1 MAKGFDAPLR
11 PVETLFLLS
20 SYPRRTRMNKK
31 HETRAKDQNDVIAYR
46 KSCDADGV
54 GLSHYILLKP
64 EELKKAQGARA

>member
-1 MAKGFDAPLR
+1 
-11 PVETLFLLS
+11 
-20 SYPRRTRMNKK
+20 MNKK

-64 EELKKAQGARA
+64 EKMKKTQGARA